1 MMYRRK
7 YYLIVLLAIAVAL
20 SAINLMDD
28 QSRGSFLWFGGG
40 GGALGT
46 DDGTLSEINASLN
59 YSKNAHIFKLRA
71 IHTAEMTLLEL
82 FEPSQPNDE
91 VWELGLLYGLRPF
104 NDIANISFHAGIS
117 YTGGS
122 YKGDRLDSGYYE
134 VLTFGTVGL
143 PLEIQFNAKLLE
155 YVGFSII
162 LFADINP
169 DKSYGGV
176 NFAILLGQLP
186 GLTGTTHFKRFQSSL
201 Y

>member
-1 MMYRRK
+1 MK
-7 YYLIVLLAIAVAL
+7 YFLLFLIFTASCLNA
-20 SAINLMDD
+20 SNLMDD

-40 GGALGT
+40 VGALGT
-46 DDGTLSEINASLN
+46 DDGTLSEINASIN
-59 YSKNAHIFKLRA
+59 YSKNGHIFKLRT
-71 IHTAEMTLLEL
+71 IYSAEMTLLNL
-82 FEPSQPNDE
+82 FDREPNDE

-104 NDIANISFHAGIS
+104 NDNANISFHAGIS

-186 GLTGTTHFKRFQSSL
+186 GLTGTTHFKK

>member
-1 MMYRRK
+1 MK
-7 YYLIVLLAIAVAL
+7 YFLLFLIFTASCLNAF
-20 SAINLMDD
+20 NLMDD

-40 GGALGT
+40 VGALGI
-46 DDGTLSEINASLN
+46 DDGSLFNINASIN
-59 YSKNAHIFKLRA
+59 YSKHGHIFKLRA
-71 IHTAEMTLLEL
+71 INTTEITLLEL
-82 FEPSQPNDE
+82 FEPRQPNDE

-104 NDIANISFHAGIS
+104 NDNANISFHAGIS

-176 NFAILLGQLP
+176 NFCILLGQLP

>member
-1 MMYRRK
+1 MK
-7 YYLIVLLAIAVAL
+7 YFLLFLIFTASCLNAF
-20 SAINLMDD
+20 NLMDD

-40 GGALGT
+40 MGILGI
-46 DDGTLSEINASLN
+46 DDGSLSDINASIN
-59 YSKNAHIFKLRA
+59 YSKNCHIFKLRA
-71 IHTAEMTLLEL
+71 IHSAEMTLLEL
-82 FEPSQPNDE
+82 FEPGQPNDE

-104 NDIANISFHAGIS
+104 NDNANISFHAGIS

>member
-1 MMYRRK
+1 M
-7 YYLIVLLAIAVAL
+7 IL
-20 SAINLMDD
+20 SATYLNAFNLMED
-28 QSRGSFLWFGGG
+28 QIRGSFLWFGGG
-40 GGALGT
+40 VGALGA
-46 DDGTLSEINASLN
+46 DDGTLPEINASIN
-59 YSKNAHIFKLRA
+59 YSKNCHIFKLRA
-71 IHTAEMTLLEL
+71 INTTERTLLEL
-82 FEPSQPNDE
+82 SEPRQPNDE

-104 NDIANISFHAGIS
+104 NDNANISFHAGIS

-176 NFAILLGQLP
+176 NFCILLGQLP
-186 GLTGTTHFKRFQSSL
+186 GLTGTTHFKKYHNNLR
-201 Y
+201 